1 MICLDSTDVI
11 EGGASVDAVVDYQF
25 HGLVGTTFTQLAAGV
40 MGTTLT
46 TVLYT
51 AGSAVS
57 VVSAVNVTLCLDPA
71 NGGNPRYLIPE
82 TISLGAG
89 YSLHSDG
96 AKLTVM
102 DGSGGLVSG
111 LNISDTAY
119 GAGWNG
125 VTTVAPSK
133 NAVYDEMELQPKA
146 VLTTKGDLVYASAA
160 NVLARLP
167 KGGAGLKL
175 FLNAGNTAPEWA
187 SGVKIGNF
195 TRDISLATGAVAY
208 SGVGFKPSAIFLF
221 ETIAAVNQAGFGFG
235 TTSDV
240 FCAEVLN
247 SIWNPQTGFILLI
260 RASAGVDN
268 LVALTSLDSDGFT
281 LTYTKRGSPTGT
293 ATIGYLALR

>member
-1 MICLDSTDVI
+1 
-11 EGGASVDAVVDYQF
+11 
-25 HGLVGTTFTQLAAGV
+25 
-40 MGTTLT
+40 
-46 TVLYT
+46 
-51 AGSAVS
+51 
-57 VVSAVNVTLCLDPA
+57 
-71 NGGNPRYLIPE
+71 
-82 TISLGAG
+82 
-89 YSLHSDG
+89 
-96 AKLTVM
+96 M

-146 VLTTKGDLVYASAA
+146 VLTTEGDLVYASAA